1 MVALIT
7 RRILMLFPS
16 LFFLSMVVFSLMHL
30 IPGDPAQAY
39 LRLSQIPPTDEA
51 VVAVREE
58 LGLDLPLYEQYWNWL
73 ISALQL
79 DFGAS
84 FLTGERVLEEVLY
97 YFPAT
102 LQLSLTAFLF
112 TITISVLIGIFAARY
127 QKRSFDTF
135 SRLFSVGGSAIPTF
149 WLGFLLI
156 YFFSYQLGW
165 LPTGGRGD
173 WGNLVLPV
181 LTLSIPYIALFSRL
195 LRTSLL
201 EVSNASYVTYIR
213 ARGLREPSIFR
224 KHILRHALL
233 PLLTMSGVALGYLLA
248 GTVIVESVFS
258 WPGMGRYMVSAITNR
273 DYPVIQFY
281 IIFMVF
287 IFLIVNM
294 IVDVLQSWVDPRL
307 RKQERSSNV

>member
-16 LFFLSMVVFSLMHL
+16 LLFLSMFVFLLMHM

-39 LRLSQIPPTDEA
+39 LTLSQIPPTDEA
-51 VVAVREE
+51 IAAARGE

-79 DFGAS
+79 DFGTS

-97 YFPAT
+97 YFPST
-102 LQLSLTAFLF
+102 LQLSLAAFLF
-112 TITISVLIGIFAARY
+112 TITISVLIGIFSARY
-127 QKRSFDTF
+127 QQRLFDTF

-149 WLGFLLI
+149 WLGFLLV

-165 LPTGGRGD
+165 LPSGGRGG
-173 WGNLVLPV
+173 WTSLVLPM

-201 EVSNASYVTYIR
+201 EVSKASYVTYSR

-224 KHILRHALL
+224 RHILRHALL
-233 PLLTMSGVALGYLLA
+233 PLLTVSGVALGYLLA

-258 WPGMGRYMVSAITNR
+258 WPGMGRYMVTAITNR

-281 IIFMVF
+281 IVFMAF

-294 IVDVLQSWVDPRL
+294 IVDLLQLWVDPRL
-307 RKQERSSNV
+307 RSKEGSPNV

>member
-1 MVALIT
+1 MAALIA

-16 LFFLSMVVFSLMHL
+16 LLFLSMFIFLLMQL

-51 VVAVREE
+51 ITAVREE

-79 DFGAS
+79 DFGRS

-97 YFPAT
+97 YFLAT
-102 LQLSLTAFLF
+102 LQLSLTAFLL
-112 TITISVLIGIFAARY
+112 TIVISVVIGIFAARY

-149 WLGFLLI
+149 WLGFLLV

-165 LPTGGRGD
+165 LPSGGRGD
-173 WGNLVLPV
+173 WSSLVLPV

-201 EVSNASYVTYIR
+201 EVSKAYYVTYSR

-233 PLLTMSGVALGYLLA
+233 PLLTVSGVALGYLLA

-258 WPGMGRYMVSAITNR
+258 WPGMGRYMVTAITNR

-281 IIFMVF
+281 IVFMAF
-287 IFLIVNM
+287 IFLVVNM
-294 IVDVLQSWVDPRL
+294 MVDWLQAWVDPRL
-307 RKQERSSNV
+307 RRREGSRHV